1 MDLPEQD
8 RGLPY
13 ANDENL
19 CIIRGNRAI
28 AEAYTAH
35 VLDVVNHFNW
45 RAALNAAAAAQDAG
59 PQPDG
64 GDGEADN
71 PFTGLATDDRW
82 QEKYFRGHFLASR
95 DAFFFPGS
103 G

>member
-1 MDLPEQD
+1 
-8 RGLPY
+8 
-13 ANDENL
+13 
-19 CIIRGNRAI
+19 
-28 AEAYTAH
+28 

>member
-1 MDLPEQD
+1 MDLREQD

-45 RAALNAAAAAQDAG
+45 RAALNAATAAQDAG
-59 PQPDG
+59 PQRLT
-64 GDGEADN
+64 E
-71 PFTGLATDDRW
+71 LACCPAAHMRP
-82 QEKYFRGHFLASR
+82 YPVCACI
-95 DAFFFPGS
+95 S
-103 G
+103 GRRSDTPAKA